1 MASSLKEMYFVFNSI
16 QKVTNVVMCLSAYL
30 SNEIKTVNSL
40 RTEIVLFFFFN
51 PWHIIGAQLLMDATN
66 E

>member
-16 QKVTNVVMCLSAYL
+16 QKVTNVVICLSAYL

-40 RTEIVLFFFFN
+40 RTEIFFFN
-51 PWHIIGAQLLMDATN
+51 PRHIIGAQLLMDATN